1 MALAV
6 NSRFAV
12 LSIDDDDDM
21 KKSSKKKT
29 NANNNNSGQKNDSK
43 KKDVKKPN
51 SAKSQTSNGNQST
64 NSKNKS
70 NKVNKKK
77 ANADEKQWEQWKQKD
92 EEMVN
97 GNYENELHEAILLS
111 QLDYEKKKEVYAA
124 AAAQAKE
131 KETNSNN
138 ASKKEKEKKQKK
150 NKPIT
155 MSLSEFNNMME
166 PTPPQETGGKGDAS
180 SANVVEEADPEFFDR
195 VKEDAKKVLH
205 HEKQVEKRKAREPFV
220 NQEIALARLEEKLER
235 KDKEVARLT
244 EEVTRLKEELKT
256 VRARN
261 RDLCLIMS
269 QGEMKD
275 KAEVLVAM
283 EKTTMVKDELSGEV
297 ERLHALLEQERSKVR
312 ALTQQGDKNK
322 SKNKK
327 RTASE
332 NN

>member
-12 LSIDDDDDM
+12 LSVDDDGDV

-29 NANNNNSGQKNDSK
+29 NTTSTQKTDAK
-43 KKDVKKPN
+43 KKEVKKPS
-51 SAKSQTSNGNQST
+51 SAKAQPSTGNQST
-64 NSKNKS
+64 NKNKTT
-70 NKVNKKK
+70 KTNKKK
-77 ANADEKQWEQWKQKD
+77 ANADEKQWELWKQKD

-97 GNYENELHEAILLS
+97 GNYETELHEAILLS
-111 QLDYEKKKEVYAA
+111 QLDYEKKKDVYAA

-131 KETNSNN
+131 EENN
-138 ASKKEKEKKQKK
+138 NKNIMKKEKEKKQKK

-155 MSLSEFNNMME
+155 MSLNEFNNRLE
-166 PTPPQETGGKGDAS
+166 PTPPESGGKGDAS
-180 SANVVEEADPEFFDR
+180 NAGNAVEEADPQFFDR
-195 VKEDAKKVLH
+195 VKEDAKKVLN

-220 NQEIALARLEEKLER
+220 DQEIALARLEERLER
-235 KDKEVARLT
+235 KEKEVTSLQ

-275 KAEVLVAM
+275 KAEVIVAM
-283 EKTTMVKDELSGEV
+283 ERTTMVKDELSGEV

-312 ALTQQGDKNK
+312 ALSQHNDKNK
-322 SKNKK
+322 TKGKK